1 MALQY
6 IMTSNKVWYI
16 IHRYNVTLIYHPKIP
31 WDYSL
36 IQGLSKIWIQGTKM
50 SQELDA
56 LQDLT
61 CEKINKSKP
70 ITNQIIKQKLILTR
84 KDDKSTIT
92 TRDFNS
98 QTLISKQEKN

>member
-1 MALQY
+1 MQY
-6 IMTSNKVWYI
+6 VMTSNKVWYI

-36 IQGLSKIWIQGTKM
+36 IQGLSKLWIQGTKM

-70 ITNQIIKQKLILTR
+70 ITKQQIIKQKLILTR

-98 QTLISKQEKN
+98 QTLISKREKN